1 MDAIQAGKRAKTAL
15 PTSRATSWLTV
26 PLLAAGFLVVIGVTA
41 SWRQGDDAIRLALAV
56 ANNQAKLQA
65 LSEIERDVRE
75 SESNARG
82 YIITGNQAFA
92 DQQHQANQELQATF
106 KRASQLLHD
115 SPSQAASIE
124 TLNNA
129 ITSKQALIQSSI
141 ALRKQGNI
149 AAAKEIVNWPSVE
162 AMRRLQTILDHLQG
176 QSNNQ
181 LEANKRKLD
190 QASLWARS
198 LEFVTGAGLV
208 GLLISSGLM
217 YQRQS
222 KTIQAAT
229 RLIGESESLFRSL
242 FEQASMGRALRSMQG
257 ECQANQAYISMLG
270 YSQGELTSMDAK
282 ALIVPEDLD
291 QWECAKADL
300 LAKKLIAARLSLRY
314 KHKFGSHLW
323 IEESLQLLRNSDG
336 EPIQWISTILD
347 ISKQKRLEA
356 ERRELALYTRS
367 LIEANPDTM
376 INIKQDGTIQ
386 DVNEAM
392 VMATG
397 MERKQL
403 VGQDFSSYFSD
414 PEKARMGY
422 QKVFADGF
430 VKDYGLQMRHRSGS
444 LMDVLF
450 NARIFRN
457 ETGVVAGIIAVAR
470 DISERKRLERELN
483 NLNESLEKRVT
494 ERTAELKAANEELE
508 AFSYSVS
515 HDLRAPL
522 RAVDGF
528 SRKVMLGY
536 GDKLD
541 QEGLRLL
548 GVVRQNAVRMGKLI
562 DDLLAFSR
570 LGRREMHFV
579 AVSMQDLAESSATE
593 LIELEPGRQINFSC
607 EAIAPCQGDPAMLK
621 EVWMNLL
628 SNAIKFTRHNNP
640 AQIHVGSRIEGE
652 FAIYWIQDNGAGFDM
667 AYAEK
672 LFGVFQRL
680 HSQEEFEGS
689 GVGLALSQRIIH
701 RHHGR
706 IWGESQIGQGAT
718 FSFTLPLQRLSPF
731 LGDHP

>member
-1 MDAIQAGKRAKTAL
+1 MDAIQTSKRTNTAL
-15 PTSRATSWLTV
+15 PTSKATV
-26 PLLAAGFLVVIGVTA
+26 PLLAAGFLVLIGFAA
-41 SWRQGDDAIRLALAV
+41 SWRQGDDAIKTALQL
-56 ANNQAKLQA
+56 ANNRAKLEA
-65 LSEIERDVRE
+65 FSEIETEIRE

-82 YIITGNQAFA
+82 CIITGNPYFDSQHKQTNAQLKAAF
-92 DQQHQANQELQATF
+92 QKVF
-106 KRASQLLHD
+106 QLLQD
-115 SPSQAASIE
+115 SPSHAANLKS
-124 TLNNA
+124 LNDA
-129 ITSKQALIQSSI
+129 IIRKQALIQSSI
-141 ALRKQGNI
+141 ELRKKGNI
-149 AAAKEIVNWPSVE
+149 SAALQVVNRPSIE
-162 AMRRLQTILDHLQG
+162 AMRRLSAILEQLKE
-176 QSNNQ
+176 QSNQQ
-181 LEANKRKLD
+181 LAIDKLKLD
-190 QASLWARS
+190 QATHWVRS
-198 LEFVTGAGLV
+198 FELVAGIGLL
-208 GLLISSGLM
+208 GLLISSGLL
-217 YQRQS
+217 YRRQS
-222 KTIQAAT
+222 KTIKTTTKQIA
-229 RLIGESESLFRSL
+229 ESESLFRSL
-242 FEQASMGRALRSMQG
+242 FEQASMGRAIRTMQG
-257 ECQANQAYISMLG
+257 ECQVNQAYITMLG
-270 YSQGELTSMDAK
+270 YSEAELTSMTAS
-282 ALIVPEDLD
+282 ALIVPEDRD
-291 QWECAKADL
+291 QWQWAQADL
-300 LAKKLIAARLSLRY
+300 LSGKSKSSRLTLRY
-314 KHKFGSHLW
+314 KHKYGSHLW
-323 IEESLQLLRNSDG
+323 IDESLQLRRDGDG

-356 ERRELALYTRS
+356 ERRQLALYTRS

-376 INIKQDGTIQ
+376 INIKQDGSIQ

-392 VMATG
+392 IIATVKD
-397 MERKQL
+397 RKQL
-403 VGQDFSSYFSD
+403 IGQDFSSYFSD
-414 PEKARMGY
+414 PEKARIGY
-422 QKVFADGF
+422 QKVFADGS
-430 VKDYGLQMRHRSGS
+430 VKDYELQMRHRSGS
-444 LMDVLF
+444 LLDVLF
-450 NARIFRN
+450 NARIFHN
-457 ETGVVAGIIAVAR
+457 ETGDVAGIIAVAR

-528 SRKVMLGY
+528 SRKVMLAY

-570 LGRREMHFV
+570 LGRREMHVV

-593 LIELEPGRQINFSC
+593 LIELEPERQINFSC
-607 EAIAPCQGDPAMLK
+607 EAIPPCLGDPAMLK

-628 SNAIKFTRHNNP
+628 SNAIKFTRQNNG

-667 AYAEK
+667 AYADK

-718 FSFTLPLQRLSPF
+718 FSFTLPLQRLSPSP
-731 LGDHP
+731 GDHP

>member
-1 MDAIQAGKRAKTAL
+1 MDSIQSSKPTKTAI
-15 PTSRATSWLTV
+15 PTSRATV

-41 SWRQGDDAIRLALAV
+41 SWRQGDDAIRLALEV

-65 LSEIERDVRE
+65 LSEIEREVRE

-92 DQQHQANQELQATF
+92 DQQDQANQELQATF
-106 KRASQLLHD
+106 KRASQLLQN
-115 SPSQAASIE
+115 SPSQASSLK
-124 TLNNA
+124 TLNKA
-129 ITSKQALIQSSI
+129 ITSKQALTQSSI
-141 ALRKQGNI
+141 ALRKQGNT

-198 LEFVTGAGLV
+198 LEFVAGAGLL
-208 GLLISSGLM
+208 GLLISSALI

-222 KTIQAAT
+222 KTIQAAA

-257 ECQANQAYISMLG
+257 ECQANQAYITMLG

-291 QWECAKADL
+291 QWECAHADL
-300 LAKKLIAARLSLRY
+300 LANKSIAARMSLRY

-323 IEESLQLLRNSDG
+323 IEESLQLLRNRDG

-430 VKDYGLQMRHRSGS
+430 VKDYELQMRHRSGS
-444 LMDVLF
+444 LLDVLF

-483 NLNESLEKRVT
+483 SLNESLEKRVT

-570 LGRREMHFV
+570 LGRREMHLV
-579 AVSMQDLAESSATE
+579 LVSMQDLAESSATE
-593 LIELEPGRQINFSC
+593 LIELEPERQINFSC
-607 EAIAPCQGDPAMLK
+607 ESIPPCLGDPAMLK
-621 EVWMNLL
+621 EVWMNLF
-628 SNAIKFTRHNNP
+628 SNAIKFTRQSNP
-640 AQIHVGSRIEGE
+640 AEIHVGSRIEE
-652 FAIYWIQDNGAGFDM
+652 AAVIYWIQDNGAGFDM
-667 AYAEK
+667 AYADK

-706 IWGESQIGQGAT
+706 IWGESQLGHGAT
-718 FSFTLPLQRLSPF
+718 FSFTLPLQRLSPPP
-731 LGDHP
+731 GDHP

>member
-1 MDAIQAGKRAKTAL
+1 
-15 PTSRATSWLTV
+15 V
-26 PLLAAGFLVVIGVTA
+26 PLLAAGFLVVIGVSA
-41 SWRQGDDAIRLALAV
+41 SWRQGDDAIRLALEV

-65 LSEIERDVRE
+65 LSEIERDIRE

-82 YIITGNQAFA
+82 YIITGNQTFA
-92 DQQHQANQELQATF
+92 NQQDQANQELQATF
-106 KRASQLLHD
+106 KRASHLLQD
-115 SPSQAASIE
+115 SPSQAASLK
-124 TLNNA
+124 TLNKA

-162 AMRRLQTILDHLQG
+162 AMRRLQAILDHLQG

-181 LEANKRKLD
+181 LEAKKRKLD
-190 QASLWARS
+190 QAFLWARS
-198 LEFVTGAGLV
+198 LEFAAGAGLL

-222 KTIQAAT
+222 KTIQTAA
-229 RLIGESESLFRSL
+229 RRIGESESLFRSL
-242 FEQASMGRALRSMQG
+242 FEQASLGRALRSMQG
-257 ECQANQAYISMLG
+257 KCQVNQAYITMLG
-270 YSQGELTSMDAK
+270 YSQGELTSMGAK

-291 QWECAKADL
+291 QWECAQADL
-300 LAKKLIAARLSLRY
+300 LAKKSIAARLSLRY
-314 KHKFGSHLW
+314 KHRDGSHLW

-397 MERKQL
+397 MDRKQL

-430 VKDYGLQMRHRSGS
+430 VKDYELQMRHRSGS
-444 LMDVLF
+444 LLDVLF

-457 ETGVVAGIIAVAR
+457 ETGEVAGIIAVAR

-483 NLNESLEKRVT
+483 ALNETLEKRVT

-570 LGRREMHFV
+570 LGRREMHLV
-579 AVSMQDLAESSATE
+579 LVSMQDLAESSATE
-593 LIELEPGRQINFSC
+593 LIELEPERTINFSC
-607 EAIAPCQGDPAMLK
+607 EAIPPCLGDPAMLK

-628 SNAIKFTRHNNP
+628 SNAIKFTRQSNP
-640 AQIHVGSRIEGE
+640 AEIHIGSRLEE
-652 FAIYWIQDNGAGFDM
+652 DSAVYWIQDNGAGFDI
-667 AYAEK
+667 AYADK

-706 IWGESQIGQGAT
+706 IWGESQIGHGAT
-718 FSFTLPLQRLSPF
+718 FSFTLPLQRLSPS

>member
-1 MDAIQAGKRAKTAL
+1 MDAIQTSKRTNTAL
-15 PTSRATSWLTV
+15 PTSRATV
-26 PLLAAGFLVVIGVTA
+26 PLLAAGFLVLIGFAA
-41 SWRQGDDAIRLALAV
+41 SWRQGDDAIKTALQL
-56 ANNQAKLQA
+56 ANNRAKLEA
-65 LSEIERDVRE
+65 FSEIETEIRE

-82 YIITGNQAFA
+82 YIITGNPYFDSQHKQTNAQIKAAF
-92 DQQHQANQELQATF
+92 QKVF
-106 KRASQLLHD
+106 QLLQD
-115 SPSQAASIE
+115 SPSHAANLKS
-124 TLNNA
+124 LNDA
-129 ITSKQALIQSSI
+129 IIRKQALIQSSI
-141 ALRKQGNI
+141 ELRKKGNI
-149 AAAKEIVNWPSVE
+149 SAALQVVNRPSIE
-162 AMRRLQTILDHLQG
+162 AMRRLSAILEQLKE
-176 QSNNQ
+176 QSNQQ
-181 LEANKRKLD
+181 LAIDKLKLD
-190 QASLWARS
+190 QATHWVRS
-198 LEFVTGAGLV
+198 FELVAGIGLL
-208 GLLISSGLM
+208 GLLISSGLL
-217 YQRQS
+217 YRRQS
-222 KTIQAAT
+222 KTIKTTTKQIA
-229 RLIGESESLFRSL
+229 ESESLFRSL
-242 FEQASMGRALRSMQG
+242 FEQASMGRAIRSMQG
-257 ECQANQAYISMLG
+257 ECQVNQAYITMLG
-270 YSQGELTSMDAK
+270 YSEAELTSMTAS
-282 ALIVPEDLD
+282 ALIVPEDRD
-291 QWECAKADL
+291 QCQWAQADL
-300 LAKKLIAARLSLRY
+300 LSGKSKSSRLTLRY
-314 KHKFGSHLW
+314 KHKYGSHLW
-323 IEESLQLLRNSDG
+323 IDESLQLRRDGDG

-356 ERRELALYTRS
+356 ERRQLALYTRS

-376 INIKQDGTIQ
+376 INIKQDGSIQ

-392 VMATG
+392 VIATG
-397 MERKQL
+397 KDRKQL
-403 VGQDFSSYFSD
+403 IGQDFSSYFSD
-414 PEKARMGY
+414 PEKARIGY
-422 QKVFADGF
+422 QKVFADGS
-430 VKDYGLQMRHRSGS
+430 VKDYELQMRHRSGS
-444 LMDVLF
+444 LLDVLF
-450 NARIFRN
+450 NARIFHN
-457 ETGVVAGIIAVAR
+457 ETGDVAGIIAVAR

-593 LIELEPGRQINFSC
+593 LIELEPERQINFSC
-607 EAIAPCQGDPAMLK
+607 EAIPPCQGDPAMLK

-628 SNAIKFTRHNNP
+628 SNAIKFTRQNNP

-652 FAIYWIQDNGAGFDM
+652 FTIYWIQDNGAGFDM
-667 AYAEK
+667 AYADK

-718 FSFTLPLQRLSPF
+718 FSFTLPLQRLSPS

>member
-1 MDAIQAGKRAKTAL
+1 
-15 PTSRATSWLTV
+15 V
-26 PLLAAGFLVVIGVTA
+26 PLLAAGFLVLIGFAA
-41 SWRQGDDAIRLALAV
+41 SWRQGDDAIKTALQL
-56 ANNQAKLQA
+56 ANNRAKLEA
-65 LSEIERDVRE
+65 FSEIETEIRE

-82 YIITGNQAFA
+82 YIITGNPYFDSQHKQTNAQLKAAF
-92 DQQHQANQELQATF
+92 QKVF
-106 KRASQLLHD
+106 QLLQD
-115 SPSQAASIE
+115 SPSHAANVKS
-124 TLNNA
+124 LNDA
-129 ITSKQALIQSSI
+129 IIRKQALIQSSI
-141 ALRKQGNI
+141 EFRKKGNI
-149 AAAKEIVNWPSVE
+149 SAALQVVNRPSIE
-162 AMRRLQTILDHLQG
+162 AMRRLSAILEQLKE
-176 QSNNQ
+176 QSNQQ
-181 LEANKRKLD
+181 LAIDKLKLD
-190 QASLWARS
+190 QATHWVRS
-198 LEFVTGAGLV
+198 FELVAGIGLL
-208 GLLISSGLM
+208 GLLISSGLL
-217 YQRQS
+217 YRRQS
-222 KTIQAAT
+222 KTIKTTTKQIA
-229 RLIGESESLFRSL
+229 ESESLFRSL
-242 FEQASMGRALRSMQG
+242 FEQASMGRAIRSMQG
-257 ECQANQAYISMLG
+257 ECQVNQAYITMLG
-270 YSQGELTSMDAK
+270 YSEAELTSMAAS
-282 ALIVPEDLD
+282 ALIVPEDRD
-291 QWECAKADL
+291 QWQWAQADL
-300 LAKKLIAARLSLRY
+300 LSGKSKSSRLTLRY
-314 KHKFGSHLW
+314 KHKYGSHLW
-323 IEESLQLLRNSDG
+323 IDESLQLRRDGDG

-356 ERRELALYTRS
+356 ERRQLALYTRS

-376 INIKQDGTIQ
+376 INIKQDGSIQ

-392 VMATG
+392 VIATG
-397 MERKQL
+397 KDRKQL
-403 VGQDFSSYFSD
+403 IGQDFSSYFSD
-414 PEKARMGY
+414 PEKARIGY
-422 QKVFADGF
+422 QKVFADGS
-430 VKDYGLQMRHRSGS
+430 VKDYELQMRHRSGS
-444 LMDVLF
+444 LLDVLF
-450 NARIFRN
+450 NARIFHN
-457 ETGVVAGIIAVAR
+457 ETGDVAGIIAVAR

-528 SRKVMLGY
+528 SRKVMLAY

-570 LGRREMHFV
+570 LGRREMHVV

-593 LIELEPGRQINFSC
+593 LIELEPERQINFSC
-607 EAIAPCQGDPAMLK
+607 EAIPPCLGDPAMLK

-628 SNAIKFTRHNNP
+628 SNAIKFTRQNNP

-652 FAIYWIQDNGAGFDM
+652 FTIYWIQDNGAGFDM
-667 AYAEK
+667 AYADK

-718 FSFTLPLQRLSPF
+718 FSFTLPLQRLSPS

>member
-1 MDAIQAGKRAKTAL
+1 M
-15 PTSRATSWLTV
+15 
-26 PLLAAGFLVVIGVTA
+26 PLLAAGFLVLIGVTA
-41 SWRQGDDAIRLALAV
+41 SWRQGDDAIQLALEV

-92 DQQHQANQELQATF
+92 DQQDQANQELQATF
-106 KRASQLLHD
+106 KRASQLLQD
-115 SPSQAASIE
+115 SPSQAASLK

-141 ALRKQGNI
+141 DLRKQGNI

-162 AMRRLQTILDHLQG
+162 AMRRLQTILDHLQA

-198 LEFVTGAGLV
+198 LEVVAGAGLL

-222 KTIQAAT
+222 KTIQAAA
-229 RLIGESESLFRSL
+229 RFIGESESLFRSL

-257 ECQANQAYISMLG
+257 ECQANQAYITMLG
-270 YSQGELTSMDAK
+270 YSQGELTSMDAR
-282 ALIVPEDLD
+282 ALITPEDFD

-300 LAKKLIAARLSLRY
+300 LAGKLISARISLRY
-314 KHKFGSHLW
+314 KHKDGRQLW
-323 IEESLQLLRNSDG
+323 VEESLQLLRNSDG
-336 EPIQWISTILD
+336 EPSQWISTIFD

-356 ERRELALYTRS
+356 ERREFGLYTRS

-392 VMATG
+392 VTATG
-397 MERKQL
+397 IDRNQL

-414 PEKARMGY
+414 PEKARKGY
-422 QKVFADGF
+422 EQVFADGS
-430 VKDYGLQMRHRSGS
+430 VKDYELQMRHRSGS
-444 LMDVLF
+444 LLDVLF
-450 NARIFRN
+450 NASIFRN
-457 ETGVVAGIIAVAR
+457 ETGEVAGIIAVAR
-470 DISERKRLERELN
+470 DISERKRLEQELN
-483 NLNESLEKRVT
+483 TLNASLEKRVT

-541 QEGLRLL
+541 EEGLRLL

-570 LGRREMHFV
+570 LGRREMHLV
-579 AVSMQDLAESSATE
+579 PVSMQDLAQSSAAE
-593 LIELEPGRQINFSC
+593 LIELEPKRTISFTC
-607 EAIAPCQGDPAMLK
+607 EAIPQCLGDPAMLK
-621 EVWMNLL
+621 EVWMNLI
-628 SNAIKFTRHNNP
+628 SNAIKFTRQSNP
-640 AQIHVGSRIEGE
+640 AEIHIGSRLEEGS
-652 FAIYWIQDNGAGFDM
+652 AIYWIQDNGAGFDM
-667 AYAEK
+667 AYADK

-706 IWGESQIGQGAT
+706 IWGESQLGHGAT
-718 FSFTLPLQRLSPF
+718 FSFTLPLQSQSPSP
-731 LGDHP
+731 GNHP

>member
-1 MDAIQAGKRAKTAL
+1 M
-15 PTSRATSWLTV
+15 
-26 PLLAAGFLVVIGVTA
+26 PLLAAGFLVLIGFAA
-41 SWRQGDDAIRLALAV
+41 SWRQGDDAIKTALQL
-56 ANNQAKLQA
+56 ANNRAKLEA
-65 LSEIERDVRE
+65 FSEIETEIRE

-82 YIITGNQAFA
+82 YIITGNPYFDSQHKQTNAQLKAAF
-92 DQQHQANQELQATF
+92 QKVF
-106 KRASQLLHD
+106 QLLQD
-115 SPSQAASIE
+115 SPSHAANVKS
-124 TLNNA
+124 LNDA
-129 ITSKQALIQSSI
+129 IIRKQALIQSSI
-141 ALRKQGNI
+141 EFRKKGNI
-149 AAAKEIVNWPSVE
+149 SAALQVVNRPSIE
-162 AMRRLQTILDHLQG
+162 AMRRLSAILEQLKE
-176 QSNNQ
+176 QSNQQ
-181 LEANKRKLD
+181 LAIDKLKLD
-190 QASLWARS
+190 QATHWVRS
-198 LEFVTGAGLV
+198 FELVAGIGLL
-208 GLLISSGLM
+208 GLLISSGLL
-217 YQRQS
+217 YRRQS
-222 KTIQAAT
+222 KTIKTTTKQIA
-229 RLIGESESLFRSL
+229 ESESLFRSL
-242 FEQASMGRALRSMQG
+242 FEQASMGRAIRSMQG
-257 ECQANQAYISMLG
+257 ECQVNQAYITMLG
-270 YSQGELTSMDAK
+270 YSEAELTSMAAS
-282 ALIVPEDLD
+282 ALIVPEDRD
-291 QWECAKADL
+291 QWQWAQADL
-300 LAKKLIAARLSLRY
+300 LSGKSKSSRLTLRY
-314 KHKFGSHLW
+314 KHKYGSHLW
-323 IEESLQLLRNSDG
+323 IDESLQLRRDGDG

-356 ERRELALYTRS
+356 ERRQLALYTRS

-376 INIKQDGTIQ
+376 INIKQDGSIQ

-392 VMATG
+392 VIATG
-397 MERKQL
+397 KDRKQL
-403 VGQDFSSYFSD
+403 IGQDFSSYFSD
-414 PEKARMGY
+414 PEKARIGY
-422 QKVFADGF
+422 QKVFADGS
-430 VKDYGLQMRHRSGS
+430 VKDYELQMRHRSGS
-444 LMDVLF
+444 LLDVLF
-450 NARIFRN
+450 NARIFHN
-457 ETGVVAGIIAVAR
+457 ETGDVAGIIAVAR

-528 SRKVMLGY
+528 SRKVMLAY

-570 LGRREMHFV
+570 LGRREMHVV

-593 LIELEPGRQINFSC
+593 LIELEPERQINFSC
-607 EAIAPCQGDPAMLK
+607 EAIPPCLGDPAMLK

-628 SNAIKFTRHNNP
+628 SNAIKFTRQNNP

-652 FAIYWIQDNGAGFDM
+652 FTIYWIQDNGAGFDM
-667 AYAEK
+667 AYADK

-718 FSFTLPLQRLSPF
+718 FSFTLPLQRLSPS

>member
-1 MDAIQAGKRAKTAL
+1 
-15 PTSRATSWLTV
+15 V
-26 PLLAAGFLVVIGVTA
+26 PLLAAGFLVLIGFAA
-41 SWRQGDDAIRLALAV
+41 SWRQGDDAIKTALQL
-56 ANNQAKLQA
+56 ANNRAKLEA
-65 LSEIERDVRE
+65 FSEIEAEIRE

-82 YIITGNQAFA
+82 YIITGNPYFDSQQKQTNAQLKAAF
-92 DQQHQANQELQATF
+92 QKVF
-106 KRASQLLHD
+106 QLLQD
-115 SPSQAASIE
+115 SPSHAANLKS
-124 TLNNA
+124 LNDA
-129 ITSKQALIQSSI
+129 IIRKQTLIQSSI
-141 ALRKQGNI
+141 ELRKKGNI
-149 AAAKEIVNWPSVE
+149 SAALQVVNRPSIE
-162 AMRRLQTILDHLQG
+162 AMRRLSAILEQLKE
-176 QSNNQ
+176 QSNQQ
-181 LEANKRKLD
+181 LAIDKLKLD
-190 QASLWARS
+190 QATHWVRS
-198 LEFVTGAGLV
+198 FELVAGIGLL
-208 GLLISSGLM
+208 GLLISSGLL
-217 YQRQS
+217 YRRQS
-222 KTIQAAT
+222 KTTKTTTKQIA
-229 RLIGESESLFRSL
+229 ESESLFRSL
-242 FEQASMGRALRSMQG
+242 FEQASMGRAIRTMQG
-257 ECQANQAYISMLG
+257 ECQVNQAYITMLG
-270 YSQGELTSMDAK
+270 YSEAELTSMTAS
-282 ALIVPEDLD
+282 ALIVPEDRD
-291 QWECAKADL
+291 QWQWAQADL
-300 LAKKLIAARLSLRY
+300 LSGKSKSSRLTLRY
-314 KHKFGSHLW
+314 KHKYGSHLW
-323 IEESLQLLRNSDG
+323 IDESLQLRRDGDG

-356 ERRELALYTRS
+356 ERRQLALYTRS

-376 INIKQDGTIQ
+376 INIKQDGSIQ

-392 VMATG
+392 VIATG
-397 MERKQL
+397 KDRKQL
-403 VGQDFSSYFSD
+403 IGQDFSSYFSD
-414 PEKARMGY
+414 PEKARIGY
-422 QKVFADGF
+422 QKVFTDGS
-430 VKDYGLQMRHRSGS
+430 VKDYELQMRHRSGS
-444 LMDVLF
+444 LLDVLF
-450 NARIFRN
+450 NARIFHN
-457 ETGVVAGIIAVAR
+457 ETGDVAGIIAVAR

-593 LIELEPGRQINFSC
+593 LIELEPERQINFSC
-607 EAIAPCQGDPAMLK
+607 EAIPPCLGDPAMLK

-628 SNAIKFTRHNNP
+628 SNAIKFTRQNNP

-652 FAIYWIQDNGAGFDM
+652 FTIYWIQDNGAGFDM
-667 AYAEK
+667 AYADK

-718 FSFTLPLQRLSPF
+718 FSFTLPLQRLSPS